1 MKDLELETVRELEDL
16 IIDCIYN
23 ELISGQLDQLK

>member
-1 MKDLELETVRELEDL
+1 MRELEIASGSMRELEDL

-23 ELISGQLDQLK
+23 ELVQGQLD